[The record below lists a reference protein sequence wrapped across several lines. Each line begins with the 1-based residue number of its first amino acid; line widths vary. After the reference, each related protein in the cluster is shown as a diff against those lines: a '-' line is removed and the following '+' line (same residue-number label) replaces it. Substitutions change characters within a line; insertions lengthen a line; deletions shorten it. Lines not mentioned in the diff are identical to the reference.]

1 MDQPAVSLNVSAH
14 RSSAENLKLHGGLHL
29 SQQVQRHTETESEGE
44 THIDRER
51 EREEIRGERHGDGEG
66 GRHTQRQS

>member
-1 MDQPAVSLNVSAH
+1 MDRPAVSLNVLAH
-14 RSSAENLKLHGGLHL
+14 RSSAENLKLHEGQHL

-51 EREEIRGERHGDGEG
+51 EEMRGERHGDGEG